1 MGINDSD
8 LFARICASAEF
19 EDLKTIKSLPKNW
32 ERRTEKI
39 LSKAV
44 FDALKKALK

>member
-8 LFARICASAEF
+8 LFGRIRASAEF
-19 EDLKTIKSLPKNW
+19 DDLKTIKPLPKSW
-32 ERRTEKI
+32 ERRVRKKLPE
-39 LSKAV
+39 AV